1 MKIKHHQIVDLTI
14 VTLFTMAA
22 LQSVLFH
29 NGVLERLSM
38 VSVYVMLTSI
48 ILGIILAVYIH
59 FTKDQIFD
67 PLSSEL
73 DSDPDDIEG

>member
-29 NGVLERLSM
+29 TGVLNRLSM
-38 VSVYVMLTSI
+38 VSVYVMLASI
-48 ILGIILAVYIH
+48 IFGIILAVYIH

>member
-1 MKIKHHQIVDLTI
+1 
-14 VTLFTMAA
+14 
-22 LQSVLFH
+22 
-29 NGVLERLSM
+29 
-38 VSVYVMLTSI
+38 MLASI
-48 ILGIILAVYIH
+48 IFGIILAVYIH